1 MAAAWFS
8 VIQLIIAAVVQCG
21 SFQKNI
27 KQVYLVAFE
36 IVDHRYIFCVYDFTD
51 NMLILQFPAPLALW
65 YTLWANVFL
74 YFHRFLFPVD

>member
-8 VIQLIIAAVVQCG
+8 VIQLIIVAVVQCG
-21 SFQKNI
+21 SFQKNR
-27 KQVYLVAFE
+27 KQVFLVAFE
-36 IVDHRYIFCVYDFTD
+36 IVYHHYIFCVYAFTD

-74 YFHRFLFPVD
+74 YFTAFYFL